1 MYRKSNKGWAKHF
14 DFMLLDLLSLYVSF
28 FAVYIIRY
36 KSMFSFGNRLYRNM
50 IFVLFFTQVI
60 VSFVND
66 TFKNVMKH
74 GYYQEFL
81 ATVRHV
87 VLITLSTSFY
97 LFLTQE
103 GPDYSRSILIMTCI
117 CDILVSYVVRLWRKS
132 YVQRKGLQGKDRSML
147 ILTSRTMIDTVISN
161 IRLNNYDRFKITGIA
176 LVDADWI
183 GKEIDGIKIVA
194 NADTVVEYVCRE
206 WVDEIFINVP
216 KGMVVP
222 DELINE
228 FNEMGIT
235 THVKL
240 MHFSG
245 TTGKKQNV
253 ERLGSYTVLTSSINM
268 VSMKDL
274 FLKRALDI
282 LGGFVGCVITGILF
296 LFVAPAIYI
305 QSPGPIFFSQIR
317 VGKNGRK
324 FKIYKFRSMYM
335 DAEERKKELMKQN
348 RIEGGLMFKMEN
360 DPRII
365 GGEKGIGGIIRKFS
379 IDEFPQF
386 WNVLKGDMSLVGT
399 RPPTVDEW
407 EKYDLHHRVRLAIKP
422 GITGMWQV
430 SGRSDI
436 TDFEEVVRLDRDY
449 ITNWS
454 IGLDIKI
461 LIKTVLVVLDREG
474 SM

>member
-14 DFMLLDLLSLYVSF
+14 DFMLLDLLSLYASF
-28 FAVYIIRY
+28 FAVYIIRH
-36 KSMFSFGNRLYRNM
+36 KAMFSFQDRLYRNM

-60 VSFVND
+60 ISFVND
-66 TFKNVMKH
+66 TFKNVMKRGH
-74 GYYQEFL
+74 YQEFL
-81 ATVRHV
+81 MTVRHV
-87 VLITLSTSFY
+87 LLITLSTSFY

-103 GPDYSRSILIMTCI
+103 GIDYSRSILIMTCV
-117 CDILVSYVVRLWRKS
+117 CDIFVSYFVRSWRKL

-147 ILTSRTMIDTVISN
+147 ILTSRTMIDTVIRN

>member
-1 MYRKSNKGWAKHF
+1 
-14 DFMLLDLLSLYVSF
+14 
-28 FAVYIIRY
+28 
-36 KSMFSFGNRLYRNM
+36 
-50 IFVLFFTQVI
+50 
-60 VSFVND
+60 
-66 TFKNVMKH
+66 
-74 GYYQEFL
+74 
-81 ATVRHV
+81 
-87 VLITLSTSFY
+87 
-97 LFLTQE
+97 
-103 GPDYSRSILIMTCI
+103 
-117 CDILVSYVVRLWRKS
+117 
-132 YVQRKGLQGKDRSML
+132 
-147 ILTSRTMIDTVISN
+147 MIDTVISN

-183 GKEIDGIKIVA
+183 GREIDGIKIVA

-216 KGMVVP
+216 KGMVIP
-222 DELINE
+222 ENMINE

-235 THVKL
+235 THIKL

-245 TTGKKQNV
+245 TVGKKQNV

-268 VSMKDL
+268 ASMKDL

-386 WNVLKGDMSLVGT
+386 WNVL
-399 RPPTVDEW
+399 
-407 EKYDLHHRVRLAIKP
+407 RVI
-422 GITGMWQV
+422 
-430 SGRSDI
+430 
-436 TDFEEVVRLDRDY
+436 
-449 ITNWS
+449 
-454 IGLDIKI
+454 
-461 LIKTVLVVLDREG
+461 
-474 SM
+474 